1 MRTRRWAL
9 FDAALMVDILN
20 TLETA
25 DALDLT
31 VETLIADGVKP
42 YAWLFTDEDR
52 AAARERLAS
61 QAEAISK
68 RRAAEAEAVRRREEE
83 RRAQIR
89 ALHNEKRGSAAFRR
103 SRRSRSGSSTSGRPG
118 EVGSRGLPGSRQ
130 ADAQATNMPIPP
142 PMSASPESVT
152 SAPGHPE
159 LGGFG

>member
-1 MRTRRWAL
+1 MRTRRWAS

-68 RRAAEAEAVRRREEE
+68 RKAAEAEAVRRREEE
-83 RRAQIR
+83 RRTQIR
-89 ALHNEKRGSAAFRR
+89 ALHNENRAK
-103 SRRSRSGSSTSGRPG
+103 
-118 EVGSRGLPGSRQ
+118 RGLPPL
-130 ADAQATNMPIPP
+130 T
-142 PMSASPESVT
+142 PEQERLLDERET
-152 SAPGHPE
+152 
-159 LGGFG
+159 GG